1 MHKRKQ
7 KQHGGRLAKEH
18 MHNIHTRQSERERER
33 ERGGG
38 GEEGSGRL
46 MLMFALMRMK
56 GWMEERDTRYSQ
68 QENRVPISACPL
80 MNCTCWRLK
89 WS

>member
-33 ERGGG
+33 EREGGG
-38 GEEGSGRL
+38 GGGGGGGREEGSGRL

-56 GWMEERDTRYSQ
+56 GWMEERDTRYS
-68 QENRVPISACPL
+68 
-80 MNCTCWRLK
+80 
-89 WS
+89 